1 MGGKISDIEEE
12 SSGAEEDQSRATAAA
27 AQAQVRETV
36 KKTRKSTKKGKVM
49 LDDMKQ
55 YRQDKVLTFRDMSH
69 LSYFN
74 GRAAS
79 HTIATKPSN
88 RSTMEQQMMVQEQTT
103 E

>member
-12 SSGAEEDQSRATAAA
+12 SSGAEEDQSRATAV
-27 AQAQVRETV
+27 QAQVRATV

-49 LDDMKQ
+49 LEDLKQ

-79 HTIATKPSN
+79 
-88 RSTMEQQMMVQEQTT
+88 
-103 E
+103 